1 MCLRYVHE
9 WSKHCDARGGKE
21 FRIRDPQANGYYFLQ
36 AKACSGQGA
45 SLALDPFPRDLQ
57 FSGEVLKRKIFV
69 FCGSPLEAQ
78 AFGEHKEQG
87 WGRSVA

>member
-1 MCLRYVHE
+1 MYMSGVNAAMYGEEGISNTRSSSQWVLF
-9 WSKHCDARGGKE
+9 SAG
-21 FRIRDPQANGYYFLQ
+21 
-36 AKACSGQGA
+36 KACSGQGA
-45 SLALDPFPRDLQ
+45 SLALDPLPRDLQ